1 VFRGNERQ
9 TGEDFAQ
16 LEKLHTERVKRL
28 ERQVEALQAKVHVAE
43 AVAQDATT
51 LANQGS
57 VEVRKQAAAHVE
69 QATAATKRAEKLAK
83 ELERCHR
90 DLQEAR
96 VRESTYRDQLS
107 RSLDDNR
114 LQRAEVLEAK
124 KQATDSAAECFH
136 YRKMVQE
143 QGTEKSESALVI
155 ARNEIA
161 FLEKEVSRLR
171 DDNHALLANVHKH
184 EKLLYGQP
192 HEVAPKGTLR
202 RAHTPTRG
210 TCSAVLFLLL
220 PILVCDLCLCL
231 CLCLRLCL
239 GLGLGLGLGT
249 SLSAC
254 ILWHHMTRV

>member
-1 VFRGNERQ
+1 
-9 TGEDFAQ
+9 
-16 LEKLHTERVKRL
+16 
-28 ERQVEALQAKVHVAE
+28 VAE
-43 AVAQDATT
+43 AVAKDATT

-124 KQATDSAAECFH
+124 KQATDAAAECFH

-143 QGTEKSESALVI
+143 QGTEKNESALAI

-171 DDNHALLANVHKH
+171 DDNHALQANVHKH

-192 HEVAPKGTLR
+192 HEGAPKGTLR
-202 RAHTPTRG
+202 RAQTPTRG
-210 TCSAVLFLLL
+210 TCSVTLVFPLSLLVCGGLFLPLSIYHCLL
-220 PILVCDLCLCL
+220 ASIL
-231 CLCLRLCL
+231 
-239 GLGLGLGLGT
+239 
-249 SLSAC
+249 
-254 ILWHHMTRV
+254 